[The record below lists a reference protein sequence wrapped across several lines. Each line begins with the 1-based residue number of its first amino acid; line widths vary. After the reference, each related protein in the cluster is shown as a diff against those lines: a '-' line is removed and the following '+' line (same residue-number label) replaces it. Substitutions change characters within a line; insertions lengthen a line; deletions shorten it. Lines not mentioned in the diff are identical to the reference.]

1 MNALVQVPDVED
13 LTLVLTL
20 HRTQSLGA
28 AAREPPR
35 QPARCLPASVP
46 TRKALRDRLSSR
58 VGSLGTT
65 ATPAGLEMVRQAEHI
80 LGHLH
85 GVFAAVRSSAAARTL
100 RVGTFAG
107 ISGYAF
113 PALDEARRRCR
124 AALDSGPPR
133 RRDDRASSPRGRWTR
148 LSSGSPSRCRRHHTS
163 SPIASA
169 RTSLVAFVASGVQP
183 PRRGNLPFLD
193 RVVTYA
199 PYDNSGP
206 LIAERIAA
214 LGGTPRH
221 AATAPVALEISRR
234 RDGIAIVPSS
244 AARMSGRPGDRVM
257 ASRVDLP
264 VRLSVIA
271 RGEARPG
278 PRRRSPGPG
287 PSPRPAPPHPM
298 TPPPRVST
306 RPHSSE
312 RTTPLEWS
320 RSHTGH

>member
-1 MNALVQVPDVED
+1 MNTLVQVPDVED
-13 LTLVLTL
+13 LSPRAHAAPDPVA
-20 HRTQSLGA
+20 RGGGA
-28 AAREPPR
+28 GASR
-35 QPARCLPASVP
+35 QPAGRLTALVT
-46 TRKALRDRLSSR
+46 TRATLWHSALRSQPARDDRHPSGR
-58 VGSLGTT
+58 
-65 ATPAGLEMVRQAEHI
+65 EMVRQAEHI

-85 GVFAAVRSSAAARTL
+85 GVFAAVRSSASARTL

-113 PALDEARRRCR
+113 PALDELVGDAVRLSTVVHHGDEMIDLVAEGSMD
-124 AALDSGPPR
+124 AALIGIAEQVQLPPHVV
-133 RRDDRASSPRGRWTR
+133 AHR
-148 LSSGSPSRCRRHHTS
+148 LGTDE
-163 SPIASA
+163 
-169 RTSLVAFVASGVQP
+169 LVAFVASGVQP
-183 PRRGNLPFLD
+183 PRRGSLPFLD

-271 RGEARPG
+271 RGELDPVLAAALPALAKALG
-278 PRRRSPGPG
+278 LRRR
-287 PSPRPAPPHPM
+287 
-298 TPPPRVST
+298 
-306 RPHSSE
+306 
-312 RTTPLEWS
+312 TT
-320 RSHTGH
+320 